1 MTERPTR
8 SWTTELRLDDA
19 RHVLALVG
27 ESGIGAVILV
37 LSGCGVAAP
46 TTGGLQSV
54 VPTGPRLVA
63 LPVSPYADGK
73 TICAGVGFVGSVA
86 LTSEAGQIVAKG
98 SGSSISIRWPPGYH
112 AVFNPS
118 FAEVDTDTGQ
128 VFATAGTVINP
139 GPGNI
144 FNGHV
149 VCYDGM
155 VDIWRVSLSSLIAR
169 PLGRGPLLSG

>member
-1 MTERPTR
+1 MLPASTAPRKGPM
-8 SWTTELRLDDA
+8 A
-19 RHVLALVG
+19 RQLPHWPSALAMPIAIL
-27 ESGIGAVILV
+27 SFILV
-37 LSGCGVAAP
+37 LSACGVAAP
-46 TTGGLQSV
+46 ETGRSQSA
-54 VPTGPRLVA
+54 PTSESTLVA

-73 TICAGVGFVGSVA
+73 TICAGVGLPGSVV
-86 LTSEAGQIVAKG
+86 LTFEAGQIVAMG

-139 GPGNI
+139 GPDNI

-149 VCYDGM
+149 LCYDGM
-155 VDIWRVSLSSLIAR
+155 VDIWRLSLSS
-169 PLGRGPLLSG
+169 PT